1 MKKFIASDSTSDG
14 RITKGHV
21 YDGGFVW
28 RPQGHGQATEG
39 LRIVVYDNKHEWMTF
54 RPSIFKP
61 LIGG

>member
-28 RPQGHGQATEG
+28 RPAGQQPEG

-61 LIGG
+61 LIWGE